1 MRLELSK
8 IEASFDSIKVDLL
21 NLSAED
27 DLTDILDVYN
37 KSVVEEVEKCKRI
50 GLEYVKNVS
59 TAPDVTGGGTSS
71 TGDSL
76 SSRPFSTTKR
86 ETVMLPQFS
95 GEEKS
100 AYLKYPVWKKQW
112 EEHIQEYE
120 EKYRAT
126 MLLNHLD
133 EKALHQI
140 IGLET
145 DYEAAMKQ
153 LDSYYSDSKKVI
165 RACLDEIR
173 AQPQIS
179 QFDYKGLVQ
188 YKKIL
193 TNNHARLKAAGLEHE
208 MSNTAAMGTLI
219 RKFPIQEAV
228 EFQKY
233 LSEQSKEEQKSP
245 FPSFIAW
252 LDKAGSSWEL
262 LTAAGTGV
270 KSKGSVQV
278 HHTFYGEEDDSQ
290 NKGKKTCYKCG
301 KEGHLK
307 RDCRQKD
314 QKNIGGGKVSANG
327 LRKTRNP
334 PET

>member
-1 MRLELSK
+1 M
-8 IEASFDSIKVDLL
+8 

-59 TAPDVTGGGTSS
+59 TAPDVTGGGTTS
-71 TGDSL
+71 TADSL

-145 DYEAAMKQ
+145 EYEAAMKQ
-153 LDSYYSDSKKVI
+153 LDSYYSDSKKII

-179 QFDYKGLVQ
+179 
-188 YKKIL
+188 
-193 TNNHARLKAAGLEHE
+193 
-208 MSNTAAMGTLI
+208 
-219 RKFPIQEAV
+219 
-228 EFQKY
+228 
-233 LSEQSKEEQKSP
+233 
-245 FPSFIAW
+245 
-252 LDKAGSSWEL
+252 
-262 LTAAGTGV
+262 
-270 KSKGSVQV
+270 
-278 HHTFYGEEDDSQ
+278 
-290 NKGKKTCYKCG
+290 
-301 KEGHLK
+301 
-307 RDCRQKD
+307 
-314 QKNIGGGKVSANG
+314 
-327 LRKTRNP
+327 
-334 PET
+334 

>member
-1 MRLELSK
+1 MFNSRV
-8 IEASFDSIKVDLL
+8 VD
-21 NLSAED
+21 
-27 DLTDILDVYN
+27 
-37 KSVVEEVEKCKRI
+37 EVARCKRI
-50 GLEYVKNVS
+50 ILEYVKD
-59 TAPDVTGGGTSS
+59 DVASRTVAAADTGGGTGSVRSS
-71 TGDSL
+71 
-76 SSRPFSTTKR
+76 FSTTTR

-95 GEEKS
+95 GDEKT
-100 AYLKYPVWKKQW
+100 AFLKYPVWKQQW
-112 EEHIQEYE
+112 DTHIQEYE

-252 LDKAGSSWEL
+252 LEKAGSSWEL

-301 KEGHLK
+301 KEGHLTL
-307 RDCRQKD
+307 
-314 QKNIGGGKVSANG
+314 I
-327 LRKTRNP
+327 
-334 PET
+334 